1 MIYGILL
8 AGFVPLTALM
18 PSMAQHKDK
27 GAALAIPDT
36 GAGGAAFIGPV
47 IVTALYPVFGGDG
60 VGIAYCLLYALVA
73 ILSAN
78 GELPRSPDWSAHHCL
93 ASLDTELSVV
103 AATDDFFQQFGKS
116 SAEVCG
122 SSLYE

>member
-1 MIYGILL
+1 MTMEPRCELL
-8 AGFVPLTALM
+8 SNAVEMLIPLQPA
-18 PSMAQHKDK
+18 S
-27 GAALAIPDT
+27 
-36 GAGGAAFIGPV
+36 
-47 IVTALYPVFGGDG
+47 GD
-60 VGIAYCLLYALVA
+60 
-73 ILSAN
+73 
-78 GELPRSPDWSAHHCL
+78 LPRSPDWSAHHCL